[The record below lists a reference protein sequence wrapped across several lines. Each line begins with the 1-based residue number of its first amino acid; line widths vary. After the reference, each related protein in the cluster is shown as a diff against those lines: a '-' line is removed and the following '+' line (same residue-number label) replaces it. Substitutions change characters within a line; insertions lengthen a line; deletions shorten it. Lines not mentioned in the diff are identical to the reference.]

1 MQTDGWTDYRA
12 DRQTDKQLDFAS
24 HNLWH
29 FGQAIL
35 LP

>member
-1 MQTDGWTDYRA
+1 MGGLING
-12 DRQTDKQLDFAS
+12 QTDKQLDFAA
-24 HNLWH
+24 HNIWH

>member
-1 MQTDGWTDYRA
+1 MQTDRRIN
-12 DRQTDKQLDFAS
+12 RQTDKQLDFAA
-24 HNLWH
+24 HNLQH

>member
-1 MQTDGWTDYRA
+1 MQIDRRTDLRA
-12 DRQTDKQLDFAS
+12 DRQTDSQLDFAA

-29 FGQAIL
+29 SGQAIL